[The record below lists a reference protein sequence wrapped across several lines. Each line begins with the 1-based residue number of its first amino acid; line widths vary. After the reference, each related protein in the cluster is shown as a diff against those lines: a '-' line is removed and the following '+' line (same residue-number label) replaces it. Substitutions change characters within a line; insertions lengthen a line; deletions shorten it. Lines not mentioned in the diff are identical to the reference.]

1 MRTQSVYAETLF
13 TEIPNDT
20 RHSTNESS
28 QTMRSLLIYSKILD
42 ALKMIS
48 YTFHNSLSHMQNFT
62 QITEEEYFY
71 ALECLPPIYP
81 SQLGKEYL
89 TDFVEYDNNSKPWT
103 MKLTGIFQNSEPTT
117 HKEFYTKEKT
127 FITKPVY
134 ATYFIHDG
142 KYYQCN
148 DDFQNLFYISF

>member
-1 MRTQSVYAETLF
+1 
-13 TEIPNDT
+13 
-20 RHSTNESS
+20 
-28 QTMRSLLIYSKILD
+28 
-42 ALKMIS
+42 
-48 YTFHNSLSHMQNFT
+48 MQLAT

-89 TDFVEYDNNSKPWT
+89 TDFVEYDNNSEN
-103 MKLTGIFQNSEPTT
+103 LTGIFQNSEPTT

-127 FITKPVY
+127 LIYKPVY

-142 KYYQCN
+142 KHYKCN